1 LELSTG
7 DDQER
12 SALAA
17 IAATLLERLDEL
29 TTRCIDRF
37 QQDSDAYRRLPVE
50 ELSEAAATGIRA
62 GLASVTQLTGPGE
75 EAAAYAARIG
85 EQRAQQGVPVEA
97 VMQTFHAAAHVILSA
112 WDQEAARL
120 DVPIELVL
128 QVHDLSWAW
137 ANFVMAQAARAHGR
151 TGVELAR
158 RGAERQAELARD
170 LLFGRLDEVQ
180 LEQLCAAHGLH
191 VKGQYTAFR
200 ASLEGAAEGSAQLQ
214 RALDSAAGTEHP
226 LTAIIDGDLAGVL
239 SAAPLLDPGHT
250 LALGPAV
257 ELTQISR
264 SFAIASESLDTV
276 RAFGRQ
282 GVHTSEQLG
291 VLPALLL
298 ADDLGRRLDVQHF
311 SALDQLGRFGDQLEE
326 TVRAYLA
333 SERNIGAT
341 AHKLAIHPNSV
352 RHRLDRFQQTT
363 GLDLRETDSLVTAWW
378 ILRRRE
384 MVPTSHRP
392 ISGDATAERP
402 LRRLGEVLD
411 AKRSISSASRSG

>member
-29 TTRCIDRF
+29 TTHCIDRF
-37 QQDSDAYRRLPVE
+37 QQDSDAYRNIPVD
-50 ELSEAAATGIRA
+50 ELRSATATGIRA

-75 EAAAYAARIG
+75 EATTYAARIG

-97 VMQTFHAAAHVILSA
+97 VMQTFHAAAHLILSA

-151 TGVELAR
+151 TGLELAR
-158 RGAERQAELARD
+158 RGAERQAELVRD

-200 ASLEGAAEGSAQLQ
+200 ASLGGATDISELN
-214 RALDSAAGTEHP
+214 RALQNATETAHP
-226 LTAIIDGDLAGVL
+226 LTAIIDGDLAGL
-239 SAAPLLDPGHT
+239 LTRAPDLDSGHT
-250 LALGPAV
+250 VALGPATV
-257 ELTQISR
+257 LAEISD
-264 SFAIASESLDTV
+264 SFAIASENLKAAE
-276 RAFGRQ
+276 AFGRG
-282 GVHTSEQLG
+282 GVHRADGLG
-291 VLPALLL
+291 LLPAVLT
-298 ADDLGRRLDVQHF
+298 ASDLGTRLDGQHF
-311 SALDQLGRFGDQLEE
+311 SALDQIGHFGDQLQE

-333 SERNIGAT
+333 SQRNIGAT
-341 AHKLAIHPNSV
+341 ANKLGVHPNSV

-363 GLDLRETDSLVTAWW
+363 RLDLRDTDKLVIAWW
-378 ILRRRE
+378 ILKRRE
-384 MVPTSHRP
+384 MMPTPPQATTDRGATRESDPEVP
-392 ISGDATAERP
+392 G
-402 LRRLGEVLD
+402 
-411 AKRSISSASRSG
+411 